1 MQKSRFVELTDGT
14 RMEVKMNFGTMYYL
28 DDAGGTKLAQKIQ
41 KMNDKGK
48 EIPVSDNM
56 RFAAKLIYAMLR
68 SNGKKVTF
76 DEALELTPP
85 DPSQLLEIA
94 QAYQEEVDAIKKKQQ
109 AKANMRN
116 FHSK

>member
-1 MQKSRFVELTDGT
+1 MQKSQFVDLTDGT
-14 RMEVKMNFGTMYYL
+14 RLEVKMNFGTMYYL
-28 DDAGGTKLAQKIQ
+28 DDAGGTRLAQKIQ
-41 KMNDKGK
+41 KLNDKGK

-94 QAYQEEVDAIKKKQQ
+94 KKQQ